1 MEWGILNFTIA
12 KKINIFTIALALIGI
27 IGCVFSVITS
37 TSSIKQTETLDESYL
52 AANLLIA
59 QVKTNALN
67 IGADVDRYIAT
78 HDDKYIANIKQRVEN
93 KYVDGLKKL
102 IESKAQELSN
112 LNKSFGILYS
122 TALDFTNNSRK
133 SVEDFKQI
141 IAGGVIFKKTIDEIE
156 TGTEKIHQRSIG
168 LLNQFVEQGDK
179 DIIIDYITFIDEVA
193 KSAEYTAKMIMIA
206 EEILAGTSS
215 NPDLFKS
222 IYAPI
227 NEMKTIVNH
236 LKELSKNETNIRE
249 LGVLYNKVLELEK
262 IAKNAEPV
270 FDQYRIAI
278 CRND

>member
-1 MEWGILNFTIA
+1 M
-12 KKINIFTIALALIGI
+12 
-27 IGCVFSVITS
+27 FSVITS

-102 IESKAQELSN
+102 IESKVQELSN

-236 LKELSKNETNIRE
+236 LKEL
-249 LGVLYNKVLELEK
+249 
-262 IAKNAEPV
+262 
-270 FDQYRIAI
+270 
-278 CRND
+278 

>member
-1 MEWGILNFTIA
+1 MLNFTIA
-12 KKINIFTIALALIGI
+12 KKINIFTIALTLIGI

-102 IESKAQELSN
+102 IESKPQELSN
-112 LNKSFGILYS
+112 LNKSFGIFYS
-122 TALDFTNNSRK
+122 TVLDFTNNSRK